1 MEETDKESP
10 TTNPYPVPDYKVTC
24 RQDGKYLYC
33 NDRPNSMIMIL
44 ADCDGGDMVARK
56 AIADYVRSVGGRDVR
71 CKGQFGSWDS
81 FLQRTQE
88 MEMEEWERAY
98 NNQRLATQLYSPI
111 WHVPFADS
119 LNSNKLDQ
127 NPNKKNAKDEK
138 SSKKSE
144 KSFQT
149 DRSREEIVHEAQAG
163 IRFNPTK

>member
-1 MEETDKESP
+1 MEETEKVVT

-33 NDRPNSMIMIL
+33 NDRPNSMLMIL
-44 ADCDGGDMVARK
+44 ADCDAGDMVARK
-56 AIADYVRSVGGRDVR
+56 PIADYVRNIGGRDVR

-88 MEMEEWERAY
+88 MDMEEWERAY
-98 NNQRLATQLYSPI
+98 NNQRLGTQLYSPV

-119 LNSNKLDQ
+119 LTSNKLDQ
-127 NPNKKNAKDEK
+127 NPNKKSTKNEESNEK
-138 SSKKSE
+138 NQKTL
-144 KSFQT
+144 QV
-149 DRSREEIVHEAQAG
+149 DRSREKAVHETQTG

>member
-1 MEETDKESP
+1 MKETEKETP

-24 RQDGKYLYC
+24 RQDGRYLYC
-33 NDRPNSMIMIL
+33 NDRPNSILMIL
-44 ADCDGGDMVARK
+44 ADCDAGDMVARK
-56 AIADYVRSVGGRDVR
+56 PIADYVRNIGGRDVR

-88 MEMEEWERAY
+88 MDMEEWERAY
-98 NNQRLATQLYSPI
+98 NNQRLGTQLYSPV

-119 LNSNKLDQ
+119 LSTSNIDQ

-149 DRSREEIVHEAQAG
+149 DRSREKTVYETQTG

>member
-1 MEETDKESP
+1 MEETEKVVT

-33 NDRPNSMIMIL
+33 NDRPNSMLMIL
-44 ADCDGGDMVARK
+44 ADCDAGEMIARK
-56 AIADYVRSVGGRDVR
+56 PIADYVRNIGGRDVR

-88 MEMEEWERAY
+88 MNMQEWERAY
-98 NNQRLATQLYSPI
+98 NNQRLGTQLYSPV

-119 LNSNKLDQ
+119 LNSDKSDQ
-127 NPNKKNAKDEK
+127 NHHKKSAKDEK
-138 SSKKSE
+138 PSKKSE
-144 KSFQT
+144 KTLQV
-149 DRSREEIVHEAQAG
+149 DRSRETPVYETQTG